1 MRGLGEL
8 EAVVMQQLWDRDEHV
23 TVRDVLDKLDRQ
35 PPLAYTT
42 VLTVMDNLHR
52 KGLLSRSRDG
62 RAFRY
67 WPTKPRAE
75 FTADLMDEL
84 LRDSGDRSA
93 ALLRFVDRMT
103 PREAE
108 DLRQALGD

>member
-1 MRGLGEL
+1 MRRLGDL
-8 EAVVMQQLWDRDEHV
+8 EAVIMQQLWDRDEPV
-23 TVRDVLDKLDRQ
+23 TVRDVLERLDRQ

-75 FTADLMDEL
+75 FTADLMDQV
-84 LRDSGDRSA
+84 LRDSGDRSG

-103 PREAE
+103 PEEVEGLKR
-108 DLRQALGD
+108 ALGD